1 MAYIGTS
8 PSNGVRRRFVYE
20 ATANQTSFSGNDE
33 SGITLTYVDSLYLD
47 VYQNGVKL
55 KAGDDYTATTG
66 TTVVLVQGASADDVL
81 EMVAFDVFSV
91 NDSVSASAGG
101 SFAGAIG
108 MGSTLAVT
116 GNATVGGTLGVTGV
130 TTGTI
135 IKGTTSLQTPLIEF
149 TDGDDAIA
157 IADGGVVTLLT
168 TAVAKSEGGAVTTNI
183 AQGLAKAWL
192 RLNGTGTIA
201 IRDSFGISGVT
212 DNTTGTTTAAFSND
226 FSNDEFATTGMHSS
240 TAFSMQV
247 VVTNTVG
254 SVKFRTLDGSGSLI
268 NDGAHSIAVHG
279 DQA

>member
-1 MAYIGTS
+1 MALTKVTGFGIGTIVDNVVMTS
-8 PSNGVRRRFVYE
+8 DDPTITMTDSSGTTDI
-20 ATANQTSFSGNDE
+20 ATLVATSGALIVTARDGNADGEIIFKGDTGSAVTEHARIANTGLMTVISEGNAVQTS
-33 SGITLTYVDSLYLD
+33 
-47 VYQNGVKL
+47 
-55 KAGDDYTATTG
+55 
-66 TTVVLVQGASADDVL
+66 VQ
-81 EMVAFDVFSV
+81 
-91 NDSVSASAGG
+91 
-101 SFAGAIG
+101 
-108 MGSTLAVT
+108 
-116 GNATVGGTLGVTGV
+116 
-130 TTGTI
+130 
-135 IKGTTSLQTPLIEF
+135 
-149 TDGDDAIA
+149 
-157 IADGGVVTLLT
+157 
-168 TAVAKSEGGAVTTNI
+168 
-183 AQGLAKAWL
+183 QGLAKAWL